1 VYKTPQQTKQRESE
15 LKWVENKMSKVV
27 ERKLIVGLDIG
38 TSNVKAVVGELLDD
52 SSISIVGVGCHSSK
66 GMDKGGVNDINL
78 VVQSVKRAVHEMELM
93 ADCRVSSVFMSIS
106 GRHVK
111 CQNESGMVPINNQEV
126 TQEDVDNVV
135 HAARSVPI
143 AAERKLLH
151 VLPQEFTIDV
161 QEGIKNPIGMS
172 GVRMEAEAHIITCAD
187 DMAKNLVK
195 CVERCEL
202 SADHMIFSALASSY
216 AVLTD
221 DEKELGVCVVD
232 IGGGTMDMVIYTDG
246 AIRHTAVIPVAGNQ
260 ITSDIA
266 KIFRT
271 PLNHAEEIKINY
283 ACALKDM
290 VSMEESIEVH
300 SVGGRPARAMS
311 RHTLAEVIEPRYQ
324 ELFELV
330 HDEIRASGFEEQIA
344 AGIVLTGG
352 TAKMEGA
359 VEFAEEIFQMPVRVG
374 IPLGIKGLSE
384 YVEDSKFATAVG
396 LLQYGKVHL
405 LNKLATKNK
414 VSDGPWQ
421 RIQSWFKG
429 EF

>member
-1 VYKTPQQTKQRESE
+1 MPVA
-15 LKWVENKMSKVV
+15 KVTD
-27 ERKLIVGLDIG
+27 RNLIVGLDIG
-38 TSNVKAVVGELLDD
+38 TSTVKAVVGEVLDD
-52 SSISIVGVGCHSSK
+52 GGISIVGVGTHMAR
-66 GMDKGGVNDINL
+66 GMDKGGVNDLNL
-78 VVQSVKRAVHEMELM
+78 VVQSVQSAINEMELM
-93 ADCRVSSVFMSIS
+93 ADCRVSSVFMAIS
-106 GRHVK
+106 GRHVQ
-111 CQNESGMVPINNQEV
+111 CQNESGMVPINNKEV
-126 TQEDVDNVV
+126 TQEDVDNVI

-143 AAERKLLH
+143 AAERRLLH

-161 QEGIKNPIGMS
+161 QEGIKNPVGMS

-195 CVERCEL
+195 CVERCGL
-202 SADHMIFSALASSY
+202 HSDQLIFSALASSY

-232 IGGGTMDMVIYTDG
+232 IGGGTIDIVIYTDG

-271 PLNHAEEIKINY
+271 PISHAEEIKINY
-283 ACALKDM
+283 ACALKNM
-290 VSMEESIEVH
+290 VSMEESIEVP
-300 SVGGRPARAMS
+300 SVGGRPSRAMS

-330 HDEIRASGFEEQIA
+330 HDQIRSSGLEEQIA

-359 VEFAEEIFQMPVRVG
+359 VEFAEELFQMPVRVG
-374 IPLGIKGLSE
+374 RPLNAKGLSE
-384 YVEDSKFATAVG
+384 YVEDSTFATVVG
-396 LLQYGKVHL
+396 LLQYAKDHMRA
-405 LNKLATKNK
+405 KQLARQKS
-414 VSDGPWQ
+414 SDGLWH

>member
-1 VYKTPQQTKQRESE
+1 
-15 LKWVENKMSKVV
+15 MSKAT
-27 ERKLIVGLDIG
+27 ERDLIVGLDIG
-38 TSNVKAVVGELLDD
+38 TSVIKAIVGELLDD
-52 SSISIVGVGCHSSK
+52 DSISIIGVGTHKSR
-66 GMDKGGVNDINL
+66 GMDKGGVNDLNL
-78 VVQSVKRAVHEMELM
+78 VVQSVRQAVNEMELM
-93 ADCRVSSVFMSIS
+93 ADCSVSSVFMSIS
-106 GRHVK
+106 VRHVQ

-126 TQEDVDNVV
+126 TQDDVDNVI
-135 HAARSVPI
+135 HAARSVPM

-151 VLPQEFTIDV
+151 VLPQEFVIDV

-172 GVRMEAEAHIITCAD
+172 GVRMEAAAHIITCAE

-195 CVERCEL
+195 CVESCGL
-202 SADHMIFSALASSY
+202 SVDQTIFSALASSY

-221 DEKELGVCVVD
+221 DERELGVCVID
-232 IGGGTMDMVIYTDG
+232 IGGGTMDIVIYTDG
-246 AIRHTAVIPVAGNQ
+246 AIRHTAVIPLAGNQ

-271 PLNHAEEIKINY
+271 PMSNAEDIKTKY

-290 VSMEESIEVH
+290 VSMEDSIEVP
-300 SVGGRPARAMS
+300 SVGGRPARIMS

-324 ELFELV
+324 ELFELAY
-330 HDEIRASGFEEQIA
+330 EQIKASGLEEQIA
-344 AGIVLTGG
+344 AGLVITGG

-374 IPLGIKGLSE
+374 KPHSVKGLAE
-384 YVEDSKFATAVG
+384 YVDDACFATAVG
-396 LLQYGKVHL
+396 LLQYGKQNIN
-405 LNKLATKNK
+405 NKRTSSKKGEESVLK
-414 VSDGPWQ
+414 

>member
-1 VYKTPQQTKQRESE
+1 
-15 LKWVENKMSKVV
+15 MSKGT

-38 TSNVKAVVGELLDD
+38 TSNVKAIVGELLNDN
-52 SSISIVGVGCHSSK
+52 SISIVGVSCHASK
-66 GMDKGGVNDINL
+66 GMDKGGVNDLNL
-78 VVQSVKRAVHEMELM
+78 VVQSVKRAVHEVELM
-93 ADCRVSSVFMSIS
+93 ADCSVSSVFMAIS

-111 CQNESGMVPINNQEV
+111 CQNEDGMVPINNQEV

-143 AAERKLLH
+143 AAERRLLH

-172 GVRMEAEAHIITCAD
+172 GVRMEAQAHIITCAD

-202 SADHMIFSALASSY
+202 AADQLIFSALASSY

-232 IGGGTMDMVIYTDG
+232 IGGGTIDVVIYTDG
-246 AIRHTAVIPVAGNQ
+246 AIRHTAVIPAAGNQ

-271 PLNHAEEIKINY
+271 PISHAEEIKIKH
-283 ACALKDM
+283 ACALKNL
-290 VSMEESIEVH
+290 VSMEENIEVH
-300 SVGGRPARAMS
+300 SVGGRPSRAMS

-330 HDEIRASGFEEQIA
+330 HDEIRASGLEEQIA

-352 TAKMEGA
+352 TSKMEGA

-374 IPLGIKGLSE
+374 EPLGMKGLSE
-384 YVEDSKFATAVG
+384 YVEDAIFATAVG
-396 LLQYGKVHL
+396 LLQYGKEHVL
-405 LNKLATKNK
+405 TQLAMKNRANE
-414 VSDGPWQ
+414 SLWQ

>member
-1 VYKTPQQTKQRESE
+1 
-15 LKWVENKMSKVV
+15 MSKVTD
-27 ERKLIVGLDIG
+27 RNLIVGLDIG
-38 TSNVKAVVGELLDD
+38 TSQVKAVVGEILDD
-52 SSISIVGVGCHSSK
+52 GGISVVGVGTHAAR
-66 GMDKGGVNDINL
+66 GMDKGGVNDLNL
-78 VVQSVKRAVHEMELM
+78 VVQSVQSAINEMELM

-106 GRHVK
+106 GRHVQ
-111 CQNESGMVPINNQEV
+111 CQNENGMVPINNKEV
-126 TQEDVDNVV
+126 TQEDVDNVI

-143 AAERKLLH
+143 AAERRLLH

-161 QEGIKNPIGMS
+161 QEGIKNPVGMS

-202 SADHMIFSALASSY
+202 NDDQLIFSALASSY

-232 IGGGTMDMVIYTDG
+232 IGGGTIDIVIYTDG

-271 PLNHAEEIKINY
+271 PLSHAEEIKINY

-290 VSMEESIEVH
+290 VSMEESIEVP
-300 SVGGRPARAMS
+300 SVGGRPPRAMS

-330 HDEIRASGFEEQIA
+330 HEQIRNSGLEEQIA

-374 IPLGIKGLSE
+374 QPLNIKGLSE
-384 YVEDSKFATAVG
+384 YVEDATFATVIG
-396 LLQYGKVHL
+396 LLQYGKEHWRARQ
-405 LNKLATKNK
+405 LAQQKASQGIWHR
-414 VSDGPWQ
+414 V
-421 RIQSWFKG
+421 QSWFKG

>member
-1 VYKTPQQTKQRESE
+1 
-15 LKWVENKMSKVV
+15 MSKVA
-27 ERKLIVGLDIG
+27 ERKLIVGLDMG
-38 TSNVKAVVGELLDD
+38 TSKVKAVVGEMLEDGG
-52 SSISIVGVGCHSSK
+52 ISIVGVGSHSAK
-66 GMDKGGVNDINL
+66 GMDKGGVNDLNL
-78 VVQSVKRAVHEMELM
+78 VVQSVQRAIDEMELM

-106 GRHVK
+106 GRHVQ

-126 TQEDVDNVV
+126 TPEDVDNVI

-143 AAERKLLH
+143 AAERRLLH

-161 QEGIKNPIGMS
+161 QEGIKNPVGMS

-187 DMAKNLVK
+187 DMAKNLIK

-202 SADHMIFSALASSY
+202 SADQLIFSALASSY
-216 AVLTD
+216 AVLTE

-232 IGGGTMDMVIYTDG
+232 IGGGTMDIVIYTDG
-246 AIRHTAVIPVAGNQ
+246 AIRHTAVLPVAGNQ

-271 PLNHAEEIKINY
+271 PISHAEEIKINY

-290 VSMEESIEVH
+290 VSMEESIEVP
-300 SVGGRPARAMS
+300 SVGGRPSRAMS

-330 HDEIRASGFEEQIA
+330 HEEIRASGLEEQIA

-374 IPLGIKGLSE
+374 EPLGVKGLAE
-384 YVEDSKFATAVG
+384 YVEDASFATAVG
-396 LLQYGKVHL
+396 LLQYGKL
-405 LNKLATKNK
+405 TLQSGS
-414 VSDGPWQ
+414 VSSKPVTESLWH
-421 RIQSWFKG
+421 RVQSWFKG